1 MLSAEELHLRG
12 VAAVNA
18 GRLGQ
23 ARRLLALAR
32 ERTDDPD
39 LQGRIDAT
47 SAYVAADV
55 RDPGAA
61 LAALDTALGGGRF
74 GGPTRGVLLCQRA
87 LILRRLGDAARALDA
102 FGLAIELLGDSPLDL
117 AKAHLNRGT
126 VHLDRSDVAAA
137 AEAFETAVVLYE
149 RVGDRVARAKA
160 QHNLGYARLL
170 AGDLVA
176 ALAAME
182 AAHVVLA
189 PVSPVVNATCEQ
201 DLAEVMLAAGLVE
214 EGAALLR
221 RAAIDYGRR
230 RMRQRQAEAEL
241 SLAANLVPF
250 DPETARVVARTAARR
265 FRSAGSVAWR
275 VRAEAETVT
284 AEVARGGRSETLA
297 SIADGLAEE
306 FDALGLPWRA
316 VAARQD
322 AGLVRIRRGGGS
334 LVPVPS
340 LGSDAPLA
348 IRLRDRALRAEL
360 AAADGRWSKALDQ
373 LRTGLVDLHGWQSSF
388 GSLDLQTG
396 VAGHGVRLAARG
408 LGLAV
413 ESGKSDVLFEWSER
427 ARMLASRVQP
437 VRAPEDEQIVAD
449 LTELREMAAEGG
461 RRDPEREAALRQRI
475 RERAWQ
481 HRGSGA
487 VADPVTLGELQTA
500 LDADTAL
507 VAYVVAGERVV
518 ALVVTADAAT
528 WVDLG
533 ERERIDALLGG
544 LLPDLDVAAS
554 ELPGAMA
561 GFVRTELANRLA
573 SLADVLVAPVLEAVC
588 DRAVVL
594 TPSGVL
600 AGVPWTLL
608 PGFVGRPVTVA
619 QSATSW
625 LARRTTPL
633 RLGSA
638 GFVAGPRVARAED
651 EVIAAAKEWKDARV
665 LTGAD
670 ASAAA
675 VSELASA
682 VDVLHVAAH
691 GKHAAENAMFSG
703 LQLADGPWFGY
714 DIDQLRQVPDVVLL
728 SACEVGRST
737 VRWGD
742 ELIGMATAWLHA
754 GARCVVASAAAVN
767 DRAAYDVLVAVH
779 QQLAAGVDPA
789 TALAAAVP
797 AVSADTAPVPLVCFG

>member
-1 MLSAEELHLRG
+1 M
-12 VAAVNA
+12 ND
-18 GRLGQ
+18 GRLPV
-23 ARRLLALAR
+23 ARRLFRQALERADDDVLRAR
-32 ERTDDPD
+32 IEAS
-39 LQGRIDAT
+39 L
-47 SAYVAADV
+47 AYVEVDASDLSTARASID
-55 RDPGAA
+55 R
-61 LAALDTALGGGRF
+61 ALGMPG
-74 GGPTRGVLLCQRA
+74 TDSDVRGVLLCQRA
-87 LILRRLGDAARALDA
+87 LILRRSGDALGALESFDRAIPALD
-102 FGLAIELLGDSPLDL
+102 GLPGDQG
-117 AKAHLNRGT
+117 KALLNRGT
-126 VHLDRSDVAAA
+126 VHLDRGDLPAAGRDFTRA
-137 AEAFETAVVLYE
+137 AECYE
-149 RVGDRVARAKA
+149 AAGDTVARAKA
-160 QHNLGYARLL
+160 EHNLGYTLFL
-170 AGDLVA
+170 AGDLIG
-176 ALAAME
+176 ALRAME
-182 AAHVVLA
+182 AAREVLEA
-189 PVSPVVNATCEQ
+189 VGPVVRATCDQ
-201 DLAEVMLAAGLVE
+201 DMAEVLLAAGLIDDGTE
-214 EGAALLR
+214 LLR
-221 RAAIDYGRR
+221 AAAGDYGRR
-230 RMRQRQAEAEL
+230 KLRQRQGEAEL
-241 SLAANLVPF
+241 ALAANLLHR
-250 DPETARVVARTAARR
+250 DPVTARAAAAAARR
-265 FRSAGSVAWR
+265 RFARLG
-275 VRAEAETVT
+275 AEAWETRALAMLRCVDLELGAPVSSLSEDDDVVEVLRRQGRVPLADMLDRLLARRA
-284 AEVARGGRSETLA
+284 AEMGRSQE
-297 SIADGLAEE
+297 
-306 FDALGLPWRA
+306 
-316 VAARQD
+316 ARQRLD
-322 AGLVRIRRGGGS
+322 RRLS
-334 LVPVPS
+334 AL
-340 LGSDAPLA
+340 APLTV
-348 IRLRDRALRAEL
+348 RLLDRAARAEL
-360 AAADGRWSKALDQ
+360 AAATGRVTLAFDH
-373 LRTGLVDLHGWQSSF
+373 LRAGLVDLHSWQSSF

-408 LGLAV
+408 LALAV
-413 ESGKSDVLFEWSER
+413 ESAKPEVLFEWSER

-461 RRDPEREAALRQRI
+461 RRDPEREAELRQRI

-487 VADPVTLGELQTA
+487 VADPVTLPELHAA
-500 LDADTAL
+500 LGIDSAL
-507 VAYVVAGERVV
+507 VAYVVAADRVV
-518 ALVVTADAAT
+518 ALVVTTDAAT

-533 ERERIDALLGG
+533 ERARIDGLLGG

-561 GFVRTELANRLA
+561 GFVRGELAGRLA
-573 SLADVLVAPVLEAVC
+573 SIASVLVEPVLEAVG

-608 PGFVGRPVTVA
+608 PGCVGRPVTVA

-651 EVIAAAKEWKDARV
+651 EVIAAAKEWRDARV

-675 VSELASA
+675 VSELAAS

-714 DIDQLRQVPDVVLL
+714 DIDQLREVPDVVVL

-754 GARCVVASAAAVN
+754 GARCVIASAAAVN

-789 TALAAAVP
+789 VALAAAVP
-797 AVSADTAPVPLVCFG
+797 GVTADTAPVPLVCFG